1 MNSISIQCNHNR
13 SRTDRTNETRRNR
26 HRRARRS
33 MATTTMRYAAVR
45 ATTISS
51 SIVSRVPT
59 RVPTRVPA
67 RVPTRASSSTS
78 ASTSAPSST
87 SASGFTVASWN
98 VNGLRALLKKNPRA
112 LDDVANRAN
121 ADVLVL
127 QETKLGVDG
136 EDALGDATFLTG
148 YAQRA
153 YATSAARK
161 GYSGVAVFV
170 RDGAAATIEATSIG
184 AGAFDAEGRV
194 LTTELDA
201 CVVVN
206 AYVPNSGADLKRLD
220 DRVDVWERAMRAHLL
235 SLRSR
240 GKPVIYC
247 GDLNVAHEDVDLW
260 GRHKENAKSAGF
272 TPRERACMTA
282 LLSECDLV
290 DTFREFKGPDARAF
304 TYWSYRGGAR
314 EKNRGWRLDY
324 VLASASTRDRILDAW
339 TLPDVL
345 GSDHCPIAVRLD
357 L

>member
-1 MNSISIQCNHNR
+1 
-13 SRTDRTNETRRNR
+13 
-26 HRRARRS
+26 
-33 MATTTMRYAAVR
+33 MAATTMRVAAAR
-45 ATTISS
+45 ATTMTASTI
-51 SIVSRVPT
+51 SRVHHRAV
-59 RVPTRVPA
+59 RVHHVS
-67 RVPTRASSSTS
+67 TRASSSAF
-78 ASTSAPSST
+78 ASSSSSST
-87 SASGFTVASWN
+87 PAPAPTSGFTVASWN

-136 EDALGDATFLTG
+136 ERALADATFLTG
-148 YAQRA
+148 YAQRV

-170 RDGAAATIEATSIG
+170 RDGAAATIEATRIG

-201 CVVVN
+201 CVLVN

-272 TPRERACMTA
+272 TPRERACMTT